1 MRLAIDFGL
10 GVERLK
16 KREADS
22 RLGID
27 FTGGGDTDSTAG
39 GGLERLKK
47 RERVLFLCGGL
58 VSELSIGAR
67 CLRAESGMAHAG
79 QNNDDWEECRRS
91 TDEIWSTW
99 AVASKYG
106 LALEGLYG

>member
-1 MRLAIDFGL
+1 M
-10 GVERLK
+10 K

-22 RLGID
+22 RLGMD
-27 FTGGGDTDSTAG
+27 VTGWGDTDGTGG

-67 CLRAESGMAHAG
+67 CLKAESGMAHAG
-79 QNNDDWEECRRS
+79 VSN
-91 TDEIWSTW
+91 
-99 AVASKYG
+99 A
-106 LALEGLYG
+106 